1 MRQSESPNKQQDFVR
16 TACTLQL
23 PKYLQLTLELE
34 GAKLQLEESAAS
46 YQQASSRAGNAEAR
60 IQVCCSSACF
70 VTA

>member
-1 MRQSESPNKQQDFVR
+1 M
-16 TACTLQL
+16 
-23 PKYLQLTLELE
+23 YLQLTLELE
-34 GAKLQLEESAAS
+34 GAKLQLEESAAN